1 MQRAT
6 MDLWVGLFVM
16 IGIGALLILAF
27 KVGNLGTYSADH
39 SYILKGN
46 FENIGG
52 LKVRAPVKSAGVV
65 VGRVMDIQFDTKTF
79 DASVIMSIDSR
90 YKFPKDT
97 FASILTSGLIG
108 EQYIGLAAGGD
119 DAVLKDGDKIMKTNS
134 ALVLEEMIGRFLFD
148 KASENKSTDTDL
160 SETGGKK

>member
-16 IGIGALLILAF
+16 AGIGALLILAF
-27 KVGNLGTYSADH
+27 KVGNLGTYSSDH

-65 VGRVMDIQFDTKTF
+65 VGRVTDIQFDTKTF

-119 DAVLKDGDKIMKTNS
+119 DAALKDGDKIMKTNS

-148 KASENKSTDTDL
+148 KASENKSTDADL